1 MAGAG
6 SEFHV
11 WLCSRLKSLNLDEEV
26 LGEYISGILDGD
38 DSTPEEKEEA
48 LKETLEGMMESPD
61 DNVSS
66 DIFMKWKECE
76 EKKAKLKQESEN
88 QKQDILAAV
97 VEKQMKTTN
106 NVNKKPSH
114 KLDEN
119 VKKNLIAQYELHI
132 SLTDITSSSDEEA
145 PSQTTKSQPVEKDK
159 GVFQNTNTKS
169 VLDKEKEKRDKQ
181 RQENE
186 DKKVKDKEDREKQK
200 TKAEQRKDKEKKRT
214 QKGERRR

>member
-119 VKKNLIAQYELHI
+119 VKKNLIAQYGQEY
-132 SLTDITSSSDEEA
+132 DEDFYSSSDEEA